1 MEIVLVRH
9 GEPEFSAQQGSARV
23 KATQM
28 PVWIAGY
35 DASGITGKPDCHA
48 VLADKRHAFI
58 ISSPLP
64 RARAS
69 LQAMN
74 LTPDLIADDLREAP
88 LLVFNLPFL
97 RLSPQA
103 WLVLFRLCW
112 LSGALAGPESK
123 KQTVQ
128 RAEKMAHM
136 LIAQAQQH
144 ERVISMGHGVINRL
158 IARELEKAGWAK
170 REHTGNGYWSSV
182 TFTAAGRNNPAA

>member
-1 MEIVLVRH
+1 MEIVLMRH

-23 KATQM
+23 KATDM
-28 PVWIAGY
+28 SGWIAGY
-35 DASGITGKPDCHA
+35 DASGVTGEPDCHA
-48 VLADKRHAFI
+48 VLADKRRAFI

-74 LTPDLIADDLREAP
+74 LTPDLIADDLHEAP
-88 LLVFNLPFL
+88 LPVFNLPWL

-123 KQTVQ
+123 KQTMQ
-128 RAEKMAHM
+128 RAEKMALT
-136 LIAQAQQH
+136 LIAHAQQH
-144 ERVISMGHGVINRL
+144 QAGDQGDAARRGAPRPWRALRAFLGAAEGVHDSTGSVALR
-158 IARELEKAGWAK
+158 ASCCGGW
-170 REHTGNGYWSSV
+170 R
-182 TFTAAGRNNPAA
+182 

>member
-1 MEIVLVRH
+1 MEIVLMRH

-23 KATQM
+23 KATDM
-28 PVWIAGY
+28 PGWIAGY
-35 DASGITGKPDCHA
+35 DASGVTGEPDCHA
-48 VLADKRHAFI
+48 LLADKRHAFV

-74 LTPDLIADDLREAP
+74 LTPDLIADELHEAP
-88 LLVFNLPFL
+88 LPVFNLPFI

-123 KQTVQ
+123 KQTMQ
-128 RAEKMAHM
+128 RAETMSRM
-136 LIAQAQQH
+136 LIAYAQQH
-144 ERVISMGHGVINRL
+144 KRVLSMGHGVFNRL
-158 IARELEKAGWAK
+158 IARELEKAGWVK

-182 TFTAAGRNNPAA
+182 TFTAAGCDNPAA

>member
-1 MEIVLVRH
+1 MEIVLMRH

-28 PVWIAGY
+28 PGWIAGY
-35 DASGITGKPDCHA
+35 DASGVTGEPDCHA
-48 VLADKRHAFI
+48 VLADKRRAFI

-74 LTPDLIADDLREAP
+74 LTPELIADDLREAALP
-88 LLVFNLPFL
+88 VFNLPWL

-123 KQTVQ
+123 KQTMQ

-136 LIAQAQQH
+136 LIAHAQQH
-144 ERVISMGHGVINRL
+144 KRVLSMGHGVINRL
-158 IARELEKAGWAK
+158 IARELEKAGWVKSA
-170 REHTGNGYWSSV
+170 HTGNGYWSSV
-182 TFTAAGRNNPAA
+182 TFTAAGHDHPAA

>member
-1 MEIVLVRH
+1 MEIVLMRH
-9 GEPEFSAQQGSARV
+9 GEPEFSAQQGPARV
-23 KATQM
+23 KATEM
-28 PVWIAGY
+28 PGWIAGY
-35 DASGITGKPDCHA
+35 DASGVTGEPDCHA
-48 VLADKRHAFI
+48 VLADKRRAFI

-88 LLVFNLPFL
+88 LPVLNLPWL

-123 KQTVQ
+123 KQTMQ

-144 ERVISMGHGVINRL
+144 ERVLSMGHGVINRL

-182 TFTAAGRNNPAA
+182 TFTAAGCDNSAA

>member
-1 MEIVLVRH
+1 MEIVLMRH
-9 GEPEFSAQQGSARV
+9 GEPEFSAQQSSARV
-23 KATQM
+23 KATDM
-28 PVWIAGY
+28 PGWIAGY
-35 DASGITGKPDCHA
+35 DASGIIPEPNCHA
-48 VLADKRHAFI
+48 LLADKPHAFI

-88 LLVFNLPFL
+88 LPVFNLPWL

-144 ERVISMGHGVINRL
+144 ERVLSMGHGVINRL

-170 REHTGNGYWSSV
+170 HEHTGNGYWSSV
-182 TFTAAGRNNPAA
+182 TFTAAGCDNPAA

>member
-23 KATQM
+23 KATDM
-28 PVWIAGY
+28 PGWIAGY
-35 DASGITGKPDCHA
+35 DASGIIGEPNCHA
-48 VLADKRHAFI
+48 VLADKRRAFV

-88 LLVFNLPFL
+88 LPVFNLPWFQF
-97 RLSPQA
+97 SPQA

-112 LSGALAGPESK
+112 LSGALAGPESR
-123 KQTVQ
+123 KQTMH
-128 RAEKMAHM
+128 RAKKMTHT
-136 LIAQAQQH
+136 LIAHAQQH
-144 ERVISMGHGVINRL
+144 ERVIGMGHGVINRL
-158 IARELEKAGWAK
+158 IARELEKAGWVKSA
-170 REHTGNGYWSSV
+170 HTGNGYWSSV
-182 TFTAAGRNNPAA
+182 TFTAAGRDNPAA

>member
-23 KATQM
+23 KATDM
-28 PVWIAGY
+28 PGWIAGY
-35 DASGITGKPDCHA
+35 DASGIIPEPNRHA
-48 VLADKRHAFI
+48 LLADKRSAFV

-88 LLVFNLPFL
+88 LPVFNLPFL

-123 KQTVQ
+123 KQTMQ
-128 RAEKMAHM
+128 RAEKMALT

-144 ERVISMGHGVINRL
+144 KRVIGMGHGVINRL
-158 IARELEKAGWAK
+158 IARELEKAGWVKSA
-170 REHTGNGYWSSV
+170 HTGNGYWSSV
-182 TFTAAGRNNPAA
+182 TFTAAGCDNPAA

>member
-23 KATQM
+23 KATDM
-28 PVWIAGY
+28 PGWIAGY
-35 DASGITGKPDCHA
+35 DASGIIPEPNCHA
-48 VLADKRHAFI
+48 LLTDKRSAFV

-88 LLVFNLPFL
+88 LPVFNLPFL

-112 LSGALAGPESK
+112 LTGALAGPESK

-170 REHTGNGYWSSV
+170 RAHTGNGYWSSV
-182 TFTAAGRNNPAA
+182 TFTAAGCDTPAA

>member
-23 KATQM
+23 KATDM
-28 PVWIAGY
+28 PGWIAGY
-35 DASGITGKPDCHA
+35 DASGIIPEPNCHA
-48 VLADKRHAFI
+48 LLADKRSAFV

-88 LLVFNLPFL
+88 LPVFNLPFL
-97 RLSPQA
+97 RLSPQT

-123 KQTVQ
+123 KQTMQ
-128 RAEKMAHM
+128 RAEKMALT

-144 ERVISMGHGVINRL
+144 KRVIGMGHGVINRL
-158 IARELEKAGWAK
+158 IARELEKAGWVK
-170 REHTGNGYWSSV
+170 SEHTGNGYWSSV
-182 TFTAAGRNNPAA
+182 TFTAAGRDHPAA